1 MEWINR
7 RFAVV
12 IIFTLLVLLFPTP
25 KGLSNEGKAALSAL
39 TFTGLIF
46 TLQPVSLPF
55 ASLMVFVSLVL
66 LGVADSTQAFQTL
79 SKPIVILI
87 LGSLFI
93 AETLRKHGLTR
104 RLALHSIVA
113 SKGDITRLLFGLMG
127 LAALLS
133 VWMENTATA
142 AVLIPVAMTI
152 TNQIE
157 DREQAGEVILLLV
170 LGIAYSSSLGGMI
183 TITGSASN
191 AVASSFIAEIVD
203 FSFFDWI
210 KIGLPAFLFVFP
222 STWWILRKLAKVSL
236 SNLDVSLAKKDLEGM
251 GKLKPVEWEI
261 IIVMNITVIL
271 WIIGD
276 YLGPLLQLPATALSP
291 PVVSLIAV
299 AYLAIRGIIS
309 WEDVQDVGWSMIF
322 VIGAGLALGEALT
335 RTGASNW
342 LTIPFT
348 PLLTGASYLVSLFA
362 LIFLGSLFTNIV
374 NNATV
379 VAILTPILIN
389 IANQDPSLNIIGLV
403 VPLTLSTTFGYSLP
417 SASGRM
423 ALISATGIIERREMM
438 KNGLVVTIVSAISLT
453 VYFYLSSV
461 MRWI

>member
-1 MEWINR
+1 MEWNNR

-12 IIFTLLVLLFPTP
+12 IIFTILVLLFPTP
-25 KGLSNEGKAALSAL
+25 KGLSHEGKAALSAL

-93 AETLRKHGLTR
+93 AETLRKHGLSR

-113 SKGDITRLLFGLMG
+113 SRGNITRLLFGLMG

-157 DREQAGEVILLLV
+157 NREQAREVILLLV

-203 FSFFDWI
+203 WSFLDWV
-210 KIGLPAFLFVFP
+210 KIGFPAFLFVFP
-222 STWWILRKLAKVSL
+222 STWWILRKLVKVSL
-236 SNLDVSLAKKDLEGM
+236 LNLDVTIAQKELESM
-251 GKLKPVEWEI
+251 GKLRPVEWEI

-276 YLGPLLQLPATALSP
+276 NLGPLLRLPATALSP

-299 AYLAIRGIIS
+299 SYLAIRGIIS
-309 WEDVQDVGWSMIF
+309 WEDVPDVGWSMIF
-322 VIGAGLALGEALT
+322 VIGAGLALGEAIT

-348 PLLTGASYLVSLFA
+348 PLITGAPYIVSIFS
-362 LIFLGSLFTNIV
+362 LIFLGSLFTNII

-379 VAILTPILIN
+379 VAILTPILFN
-389 IANQDPSLNIIGLV
+389 IAKQDPSLNVIGFV

-423 ALISATGIIERREMM
+423 ALISATGIVERRDMM
-438 KNGLVVTIVSAISLT
+438 QYGFVVTIVSAISLT
-453 VYFYLSSV
+453 VFFYFSSV
-461 MRWI
+461 LGWI

>member
-7 RFAVV
+7 RFAAV

-104 RLALHSIVA
+104 RLALHSIVS

-203 FSFFDWI
+203 WSFFDWI

-222 STWWILRKLAKVSL
+222 STWWILRKLVKVSL

-251 GKLKPVEWEI
+251 GKLKR
-261 IIVMNITVIL
+261 
-271 WIIGD
+271 
-276 YLGPLLQLPATALSP
+276 S
-291 PVVSLIAV
+291 
-299 AYLAIRGIIS
+299 RGY
-309 WEDVQDVGWSMIF
+309 
-322 VIGAGLALGEALT
+322 GET
-335 RTGASNW
+335 KTC
-342 LTIPFT
+342 
-348 PLLTGASYLVSLFA
+348 
-362 LIFLGSLFTNIV
+362 
-374 NNATV
+374 
-379 VAILTPILIN
+379 
-389 IANQDPSLNIIGLV
+389 
-403 VPLTLSTTFGYSLP
+403 
-417 SASGRM
+417 
-423 ALISATGIIERREMM
+423 
-438 KNGLVVTIVSAISLT
+438 
-453 VYFYLSSV
+453 
-461 MRWI
+461 

>member
-7 RFAVV
+7 RFVV
-12 IIFTLLVLLFPTP
+12 VLIFTILVLLFPTP
-25 KGLSNEGKAALSAL
+25 KGLSYEGKAALSAL

-66 LGVADSTQAFQTL
+66 LGVADTTQAFQTL

-93 AETLRKHGLTR
+93 AETLRKHRLTR
-104 RLALHSIVA
+104 RLALHSIVT
-113 SKGDITRLLFGLMG
+113 SKGDITKLLFGLMG

-157 DREQAGEVILLLV
+157 DREQAKEVLLLLV

-191 AVASSFIAEIVD
+191 AVASNFIAEIID
-203 FSFFDWI
+203 WSFFDWI

-222 STWWILRKLAKVSL
+222 STWWILRKLVKVSL
-236 SNLDVSLAKKDLEGM
+236 SELDVSLAKNELEGM
-251 GKLKPVEWEI
+251 GKLRPVEWEI

-276 YLGPLLQLPATALSP
+276 NLGTLLRLPTTALSP
-291 PVVSLIAV
+291 PVVSLISV
-299 AYLAIRGIIS
+299 AYLAIRRIIS

-322 VIGAGLALGEALT
+322 VIGAGLALGEAIT

-342 LTIPFT
+342 LTTPFI
-348 PLLTGASYLVSLFA
+348 PLLTDTTYIVSLFSI
-362 LIFLGSLFTNIV
+362 IFLGSLFTNIV

-389 IANQDPSLNIIGLV
+389 IANQNPSLNIIGLV

-423 ALISATGIIERREMM
+423 ALISATGIVERRDMM
-438 KNGLVVTIVSAISLT
+438 QYGFIVTIVSAISLT
-453 VYFYLSSV
+453 VFFYLSSV
-461 MRWI
+461 LGWI

>member
-1 MEWINR
+1 MEVINR

-12 IIFTLLVLLFPTP
+12 LFFTILVLLFPTP
-25 KGLSNEGKAALSAL
+25 KGLSYKGKAALSAL
-39 TFTGLIF
+39 TFTALIF

-66 LGVADSTQAFQTL
+66 LGVANTTQAFQTL

-93 AETLRKHGLTR
+93 AETLRKHKLTR

-113 SKGDITRLLFGLMG
+113 SKGNITQLLFGLMG

-157 DREQAGEVILLLV
+157 DREQAREVLLLLV
-170 LGIAYSSSLGGMI
+170 LGIAYSSSIGGMI
-183 TITGSASN
+183 TVTGSASN
-191 AVASSFIAEIVD
+191 AVASNFIAEYID
-203 FSFFDWI
+203 WSFLDWI

-222 STWWILRKLAKVSL
+222 STWWILRKLVKVSI
-236 SNLDVSLAKKDLEGM
+236 SELDVTLAKNELENM
-251 GKLKPVEWEI
+251 GKLRPVEWEI

-276 YLGPLLQLPATALSP
+276 NIGDLLRLPDTALSP
-291 PVVSLIAV
+291 PVVSLISV
-299 AYLAIRGIIS
+299 AYLATRRIIS
-309 WEDVQDVGWSMIF
+309 WEDVKDVSWSMIF
-322 VIGAGLALGEALT
+322 VIGAGLALGEAIT

-342 LTIPFT
+342 LTIPFI
-348 PLLTGASYLVSLFA
+348 PLLTGTPYILGLFA
-362 LIFLGSLFTNIV
+362 IIFLGSLFTNIV

-379 VAILTPILIN
+379 VAILAPILIN
-389 IANQDPSLNIIGLV
+389 IANQDPSLNLIGLV
-403 VPLTLSTTFGYSLP
+403 IPLTLSTTFGYSLP

-423 ALISATGIIERREMM
+423 ALLSATGIVKRRDMM
-438 KNGLVVTIVSAISLT
+438 QYGFIVTIVSAISLT
-453 VYFYLSSV
+453 VFFYLSSV
-461 MRWI
+461 MGWI